1 MCIRDRFHIEILEQK
16 YITDGVLSSKNMN
29 LDMARSLRD
38 AEPWGEGFP
47 RPSFEGPFKIIE
59 DKILMNKHLKFLV
72 APMNSPDLKFTAI
85 HFNADIGQWK
95 QRDFEHIY
103 CVYELDINNYRNFE
117 SLQLL
122 IKFQKPLYK
131 TIQE

>member
-1 MCIRDRFHIEILEQK
+1 
-16 YITDGVLSSKNMN
+16 MN

-47 RPSFEGPFKIIE
+47 SPSFEGPFRIIE
-59 DKILMNKHLKFLV
+59 DKILMNKHLKLLL
-72 APMNSPDLKFTAI
+72 APMNSHGLKFTAI
-85 HFNADIGQWK
+85 HFNADIDQWK
-95 QRDFEHIY
+95 QRDFEDIY